1 MCRVSFIRLAEAE
14 KSDIIKAKTKKTDSE
29 NARLRLLGG
38 MKAPLASA
46 LGRSAREQMNKC
58 KHSIG

>member
-38 MKAPLASA
+38 DESTASI
-46 LGRSAREQMNKC
+46 RARPQRAQTNE
-58 KHSIG
+58 